1 MAKVSDRQEREAGFT
16 MVELIAILALV
27 SLLAFMAAPRFPGG
41 GMDVSSQAEQLAA
54 DIRYAQTLS
63 MTRGDRYGINLTTA
77 GYQIT
82 DSAGNPQTHP
92 GTGSTSA
99 VTLDGVALS
108 GYNPPLT
115 GDSVFFDGRG
125 VPYVDTAGTALS
137 ANAVITLTGQGA
149 IRIVT
154 ISPETGRV
162 AVQ

>member
-1 MAKVSDRQEREAGFT
+1 MAKVSDRQGRETGFT
-16 MVELIAILALV
+16 MVELIVIIVLI
-27 SLLAFMAAPRFPGG
+27 SLLAFMAASRFPGG

-63 MTRGDRYGINLTTA
+63 MTRGDRYRINLTAA
-77 GYQIT
+77 GYQVT
-82 DSAGNPQTHP
+82 DSAGNPEVHP

-99 VTLDGVALS
+99 VALDGVALS
-108 GYNPPLT
+108 GFNPPLT
-115 GDSVFFDGRG
+115 GDYVIFDGRG

-137 ANAVITLTGQGA
+137 ANAVITLTAQG
-149 IRIVT
+149 ITRTVT